1 MSRSDGDAAAA
12 APDDGSGR
20 LQRFTGGQR
29 WVHRSFALL
38 AGVCLVTA
46 ALLYVPELSALV
58 GRRTLVSWVHV
69 VAGLLLP
76 VPLVAG
82 WVLSPAFRADIR
94 RLNRFRP
101 VDWTWLRSAD
111 RRSGRL
117 DVGKFNAGQ
126 KLNGAFTLG
135 VVLVMLGTGVLMRW
149 TWIAPLDWRTG
160 ATFVHDWLALAFA
173 VVVAGHAWMAWRDP
187 IARVGMRTGFVPL
200 DWARVEHRAW
210 AREMQARSTSS
221 VAGSEDRMDR

>member
-1 MSRSDGDAAAA
+1 MMSRSEGL
-12 APDDGSGR
+12 P
-20 LQRFTGGQR
+20 RFTRGQR
-29 WVHRSFALL
+29 WVHRSSAIL
-38 AGVCLVTA
+38 AGVCLATA

-58 GRRTLVSWVHV
+58 GRRAAVSWLHV
-69 VAGLLLP
+69 AAGLLLP
-76 VPLVAG
+76 LPLLAG
-82 WVLSPAFRADIR
+82 WALSPAFRADVR

-101 VDWTWLRSAD
+101 SDWDWLRSAD
-111 RRSGRL
+111 RRSGRI

-135 VVLVMLGTGVLMRW
+135 VVLVMLGTGVVMRW

-187 IARVGMRTGFVPL
+187 LARAGMRTGFVPL
-200 DWARVEHRAW
+200 EWARAEHPAW
-210 AREMQARSTSS
+210 AREAAPAASAPA
-221 VAGSEDRMDR
+221 VGDGAGTLPS